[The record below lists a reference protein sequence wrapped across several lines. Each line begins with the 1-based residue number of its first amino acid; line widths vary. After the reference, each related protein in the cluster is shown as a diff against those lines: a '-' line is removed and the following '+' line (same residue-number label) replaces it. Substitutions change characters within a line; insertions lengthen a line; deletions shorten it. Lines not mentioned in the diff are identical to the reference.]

1 MPEPRSDR
9 VRATFIGSTAIL
21 MWATLALLT
30 ALSGD
35 IPPFQLTAMSFTLA
49 FAIGLAFW
57 LKQGIPV
64 VSALRLPLKVWT
76 LGILGLFGYHFF
88 YFIALQNAPVVD
100 ANLINYLWPVLIVLF
115 SALLP
120 REQLK
125 WFHVVGS
132 MAGFIGAALLVTKG
146 QSFAFESQY
155 AIGYLAALICA
166 FTWSSYSVLSRL
178 FGEIPTHSVGGF
190 CGVTAVLAWVCHG
203 LFESTV
209 LPVGGEW
216 LAILGLGLGPVGLA
230 FFTWDY
236 GVKKGNI
243 KVLGALSYSVP
254 LLSTVLLILCGLAEP
269 SISVIFA
276 CLLIVGGAV
285 LAAKDYF

>member
-1 MPEPRSDR
+1 MPRSDR
-9 VRATFIGSTAIL
+9 LQATLIGTTAIL
-21 MWATLALLT
+21 MWSTLALLT
-30 ALSGD
+30 ALSGN
-35 IPPFQLTAMSFTLA
+35 IPPFQLTAMSFTIA
-49 FAIGLAFW
+49 FAIGVIFW
-57 LKQGIPV
+57 LKQRINII
-64 VSALRLPLKVWT
+64 SALHLPLKVWG
-76 LGILGLFGYHFF
+76 LGVSGLFGYHCF
-88 YFIALQNAPVVD
+88 YFIALQNAPTVD

-120 REQLK
+120 GEKLK
-125 WFHVVGS
+125 WFHIVGAI
-132 MAGFIGAALLVTKG
+132 AGFAGAALLVMKG
-146 QSFAFESQY
+146 KSFSFESQY

-166 FTWSSYSVLSRL
+166 FTWSGYSVLSRF
-178 FGEIPTHSVGGF
+178 FGSIPTHSVGGF
-190 CGVTAVLAWVCHG
+190 CGVTAILAGICHG
-203 LFESTV
+203 LFEPTV
-209 LPVGGEW
+209 LPIGREW

-254 LLSTVLLILCGLAEP
+254 LLSTVLLILFGLAEP
-269 SISVIFA
+269 SSSIILA